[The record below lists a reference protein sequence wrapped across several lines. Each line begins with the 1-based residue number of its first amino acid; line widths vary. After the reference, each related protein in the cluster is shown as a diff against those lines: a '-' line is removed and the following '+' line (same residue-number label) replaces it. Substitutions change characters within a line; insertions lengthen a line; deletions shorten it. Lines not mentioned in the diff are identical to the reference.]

1 MNVDFTI
8 DKIEK
13 VDAWAYCPVYKDI
26 LSYRK
31 WLHKTYYIV
40 GLLSYII
47 NIEEYISYRKEIK
60 EYNKTVD
67 EFFAVDREY
76 NEDKSMYKVYTI
88 EDHSNATITGTEF
101 VSHHEYR
108 MI

>member
-1 MNVDFTI
+1 MFSNFTI
-8 DKIEK
+8 DNITAI
-13 VDAWAYCPVYKDI
+13 DAWAYCPVYKDI
-26 LSYRK
+26 LSYRR
-31 WLHKTYYIV
+31 WMHKTFCTI

-67 EFFAVDREY
+67 KFFAIDREY

-88 EDHSNATITGTEF
+88 EDLNNITGTEF